1 MKPSNFLL
9 KDTLLFVAALVLGMS
24 VNMGLIYAG
33 IYLIPLPAGVDVTT
47 RNGLQAALP
56 LMGYEH
62 FIFPFLA
69 HALGTLVAAFAVT
82 RWVSNR
88 KQRRAYLIAAIF
100 FIGGLINIIGM
111 PSPLWF
117 SIADLLLA
125 YFPMAWLGS
134 RINFKK

>member
-1 MKPSNFLL
+1 MKLSNFLL

-33 IYLIPLPAGVDVTT
+33 MYLIPLPAGVDVTT
-47 RNGLQAALP
+47 RDGLP
-56 LMGYEH
+56 LMGYQH
-62 FIFPFLA
+62 FIPPFLA
-69 HALGTLVAAFAVT
+69 HALGTLVGAYAVT
-82 RWVSNR
+82 RWVSTR
-88 KQRRAYLIAAIF
+88 KQRRAYMIGAIF
-100 FIGGLINIIGM
+100 FIGGLMNIIGM

-117 SIADLLLA
+117 SIADLSLA